1 MFVAADGGH
10 HHHVGVVNAQA
21 IRASRFRFKTNE
33 AGVIVS
39 IADPK
44 GMFALVDNPAVRPIA
59 EEADQRLRRVIAALQ

>member
-1 MFVAADGGH
+1 MSPPTAVITIMLASSTLRPFERAD
-10 HHHVGVVNAQA
+10 
-21 IRASRFRFKTNE
+21 FDFKTNE

-44 GMFALVDNPAVRPIA
+44 GIFALVDNPAVRPIA

>member
-1 MFVAADGGH
+1 
-10 HHHVGVVNAQA
+10 
-21 IRASRFRFKTNE
+21 
-33 AGVIVS
+33 VIVS